1 MIKPARQRLLADLV
15 ERYETG
21 SQGELVALLRRRGV
35 DATQATVSRDLDELG
50 IAKVRGADGR
60 VAYALPEPSRLSQIL
75 RQFVLGVDAS
85 GNLAVVRTPPGA
97 AAAVASAIDQAGLP
111 DVLATV
117 QGDDTLLVVA
127 VEGVT
132 GRQVAERLL
141 TVKHR
146 RPDAGPRPPAAPR
159 RPAPTP
165 EEIS

>member
-1 MIKPARQRLLADLV
+1 MTKAARQRLLADLV

-21 SQGELVALLRRRGV
+21 SQGELVALLRHRGV
-35 DATQATVSRDLDELG
+35 DATQATVSRDLYELG

-60 VAYALPEPSRLSQIL
+60 VAYALPEPTRLSQIL

-97 AAAVASAIDQAGLP
+97 AAAVASAIDRAGLP

-132 GRQVAERLL
+132 GRRVADRLL
-141 TVKHR
+141 SVQHR
-146 RPDAGPRPPAAPR
+146 RPDAGPRRAADPPR
-159 RPAPTP
+159 APTP